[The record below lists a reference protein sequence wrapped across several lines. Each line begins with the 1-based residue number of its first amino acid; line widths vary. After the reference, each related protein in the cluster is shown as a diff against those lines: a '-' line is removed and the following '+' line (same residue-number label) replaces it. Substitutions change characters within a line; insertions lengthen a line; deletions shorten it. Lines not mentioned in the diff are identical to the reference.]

1 MKLKKIIFLIVAI
14 CTAFFS
20 SCREEQFSDSIF
32 ETGDSAL
39 NEDHYAY
46 EFNKWLDDSF
56 LSVYNLDF
64 RYRMQD
70 VGTDVNYNLV
80 PTKFDKA
87 VDMALLVK
95 YLWFDAYAEAI
106 NPNFLREHGPRII
119 HLIGS
124 PAYNPVNGT
133 IILGLAEGGIK
144 VSLFRCN
151 EIEYDNIDMLN
162 EYYFKTMHHEFSHIL
177 HQKKMF
183 PKEFNLISSVHYEPF
198 SWQERD
204 FRVTASLGFVSPY
217 GSSETREDFVETIA
231 NYIVK
236 SDEQWEYIL
245 ETASKGWEVQGDGS
259 VKQVEDDDDVDGKA
273 VILRKLNICRTWL
286 KNSWDVDLDKLREE
300 VQTRQNNIDMEELR
314 KQIYGNN

>member
-1 MKLKKIIFLIVAI
+1 MKLKNIIFLIVAF
-14 CTAFFS
+14 CVAFFS
-20 SCREEQFSDSIF
+20 SCREEKFSNSIF
-32 ETGDSAL
+32 GSGDSDLDEA
-39 NEDHYAY
+39 HYAY
-46 EFNKWLDDSF
+46 EFNKWLDDSY

-106 NPNFLREHGPRII
+106 DPDFLRLYGPRII

-151 EIEYDNIDMLN
+151 EINYDDIDMLN

-198 SWQERD
+198 SWQDRD
-204 FRVTASLGFVSPY
+204 FRISASLGFVSSY
-217 GSSETREDFVETIA
+217 GGSETREDFVETIA

-236 SDEQWEYIL
+236 TDEQWDYIL
-245 ETASKGWEVQGDGS
+245 DTASKGWEEQADGT
-259 VKQVEDDDDVDGKA
+259 VKEVDDDDDVDGKA

-286 KNSWDVDLDKLREE
+286 KNSWDVDLDKLRKE
-300 VQTRQNNIDMEELR
+300 VQHRQNNINMDELR
-314 KQIYGNN
+314 QQIYGKK